1 MIYGVFGGEYSD
13 WYSVGYFDNE
23 EEAEAYCEAYNA
35 KKRNRWEDDLY
46 VIRMPNLKGGKK
58 EGVLIE
64 FSLFPNGDLSQ
75 GGFEAFN
82 EDNPAH
88 RWEMDEV
95 MGRPLFRIWID
106 PTQKDKV
113 EKILHDRYAEY
124 LAERE
129 GLV

>member
-23 EEAEAYCEAYNA
+23 EEAEAYCESYNA
-35 KKRNRWEDDLY
+35 KKSGWECDLY
-46 VIRMPNLKGGKK
+46 VIRMPNLKDGKK

-64 FSLFPNGDLSQ
+64 FYMNPDGSIHQ
-75 GGFEAFN
+75 GNFETFN
-82 EDNPAH
+82 EDSPAH
-88 RWEMDEV
+88 RWEMDEIC
-95 MGRPLFRIWID
+95 GRPLFRIWID
-106 PTQKDKV
+106 PTQRDKV
-113 EKILHDRYAEY
+113 EKIMHDRYAEY